1 LLIFVGEESNEMS
14 GCDATGE
21 DCDTSSVLHGVESIG
36 TLGFRDDPESV
47 DLVSVFL
54 FSGSDNFLSF

>member
-1 LLIFVGEESNEMS
+1 MS
-14 GCDATGE
+14 DCDVASEGCDI
-21 DCDTSSVLHGVESIG
+21 SSVLQGAESIG
-36 TLGFRDDPESV
+36 TLGFHDDPGSV